1 MLGRTF
7 FAAGKK
13 SKEAIMMTKKEFEPA
28 EMTVQLFVDV
38 IVTSDYV
45 GAQGEY
51 DIFGNWVPLPKDE
64 P

>member
-1 MLGRTF
+1 
-7 FAAGKK
+7 
-13 SKEAIMMTKKEFEPA
+13 MMTKKEFEPA

-38 IVTSDYV
+38 IATSDYV